1 MNSFIDHI
9 WHKLIRPEETKLIL
23 WTLHTIKTNSATSTT
38 WQKISATHMFN
49 KIIRLTS
56 LNPKPIMEQWYNIYK
71 QPILLIGSVINPKK
85 NSRINKT

>member
-1 MNSFIDHI
+1 
-9 WHKLIRPEETKLIL
+9 
-23 WTLHTIKTNSATSTT
+23 
-38 WQKISATHMFN
+38 MFN